1 MSFNIN
7 NFKSNI
13 QGFGYLPS
21 NKFEVYLRPPD
32 VMLNNAVNNQG
43 TETEVSQ
50 IIKLIKFRAEDVK
63 VPGIALQ
70 TADVAR
76 YGIGT
81 TQKMPFNAQFNEIG
95 LTMLSDGYGDLW
107 RFWHNWIRSIFEF
120 NGTDGAS
127 VANANR
133 PASYTTGYKDDY
145 STMMQI
151 IVYDMFGNAINKFNL
166 YEVFP
171 TGMRDIQ
178 LDWSDNNNLLRLNV
192 NITFNEFTIVGNALR
207 SDDVVIFG
215 NEEMA
220 NARDFETQIITQ

>member
-107 RFWHNWIRSIFEF
+107 RF
-120 NGTDGAS
+120 GTIGS
-127 VANANR
+127 
-133 PASYTTGYKDDY
+133 
-145 STMMQI
+145 
-151 IVYDMFGNAINKFNL
+151 
-166 YEVFP
+166 EVFLNL
-171 TGMRDIQ
+171 TVQMVLVWQTLIDQQHIQ
-178 LDWSDNNNLLRLNV
+178 LV
-192 NITFNEFTIVGNALR
+192 TKTIIL
-207 SDDVVIFG
+207 
-215 NEEMA
+215 
-220 NARDFETQIITQ
+220 Q